1 MCVCVCE
8 RERENER
15 ERTRDRWIEEER
27 CDAIQFGV
35 TKKEDDEKQKILRDE
50 KHKVD
55 YLGLP

>member
-1 MCVCVCE
+1 MRTRE
-8 RERENER
+8 RERE
-15 ERTRDRWIEEER
+15 RWIEGER

-35 TKKEDDEKQKILRDE
+35 TKKEDEKQKILRDE